1 MPKNQTSPGT
11 FILRLMRRVYVWATI
26 PSRGRLK
33 DLPVGLKWG
42 GYAMHQQSITALQC
56 IPNRAFSCTISS
68 LWSWKSTRWYSLAR
82 PFRASQ
88 LKWPLCKVKVTGVGG
103 IGKSI
108 ISGILSDT
116 AAATVYRAIP
126 VWMTFNQGQ
135 GNISQTIPYCHIDTN
150 SVCLYRVFS

>member
-1 MPKNQTSPGT
+1 MPRNQTSPGT

-56 IPNRAFSCTISS
+56 NIAFSCTISS
-68 LWSWKSTRWYSLAR
+68 LWSWKSTRWYSLGR

-88 LKWPLCKVKVTGVGG
+88 LKWPFCKVKVTAVVG
-103 IGKSI
+103 IGKST
-108 ISGILSDT
+108 ISVILSDT
-116 AAATVYRAIP
+116 AAATVCRAVP
-126 VWMTFNQGQ
+126 VWVTFNQGQ
-135 GNISQTIPYCHIDTN
+135 GNMSQTIPYCHIDTK
-150 SVCLYRVFS
+150 SVCLLRFFS